1 MYEYN
6 PQQNFIRR
14 TLRKTI
20 LGSMTSFFLR
30 KKFPTEK
37 EITYQL
43 ILMSYLPININS
55 FYRPGVNNQL
65 VTIFIIF
72 GDNRM
77 IAVHNIHQ
85 DSKILAS
92 VVCFAELVYNW
103 FMSRLGRS
111 AGTVNFTYV
120 FLTRIGRKELNTVYP
135 HIRPAGIIIS
145 CSLQMRVLLL
155 ENTTFLLHKVIRIA
169 GIIRVAGIIRER
181 PLHEEKR

>member
-1 MYEYN
+1 MSAINSKRYLLCMNICN
-6 PQQNFIRR
+6 PQQDFIRR

-20 LGSMTSFFLR
+20 SGSMTSFFLR

-43 ILMSYLPININS
+43 ILMSYLLININS

-77 IAVHNIHQ
+77 IAVHNIYQ

-103 FMSRLGRS
+103 FMSRLGR
-111 AGTVNFTYV
+111 ATGTVKLYICISDQT
-120 FLTRIGRKELNTVYP
+120 RKE
-135 HIRPAGIIIS
+135 GIK
-145 CSLQMRVLLL
+145 C
-155 ENTTFLLHKVIRIA
+155 TYKA
-169 GIIRVAGIIRER
+169 
-181 PLHEEKR
+181 KD